1 MEFLIVLAFFG
12 YIYYLKN
19 YADLRTKTEK
29 ELAALQE
36 GIALYESG
44 QLNAAFAYFDQR
56 IKSRPDSCAAYL
68 YRALCYKDQGN
79 TEAAFR
85 DLQTGMSYD
94 DSLYTLHLET
104 GKLYYEK
111 GELDRALASFD
122 KAVLHAGN
130 LDPETYRWRGLTYRK
145 LSRHA
150 EAESDFVQEQQII
163 DDKKKQLSTPGSI
176 SDPFL
181 NRRFLVNMILIIFTS
196 AMLIAVIKQAESIHL
211 PYLVAVFSAICIGFV
226 EPRKGWLL
234 AVLQSLFLVSG
245 YFLFTRLPESGGRQ
259 EVENFSLYG
268 SVILTF
274 AASFLGSFLKR
285 AINTE

>member
-29 ELAALQE
+29 EQAAIKD
-36 GIALYESG
+36 GIALYESRK
-44 QLNAAFAYFDQR
+44 LNEAFDYFDQR
-56 IKSRPDSCAAYL
+56 IKSRPDSSAAYL
-68 YRALCYKDQGN
+68 YRALCFKDLGN
-79 TEAAFR
+79 PEAAFK

-104 GKLYYEK
+104 GKLYYERK
-111 GELDRALASFD
+111 DFDDALASFN
-122 KAVLHAGN
+122 KAVLNARN
-130 LDPETYRWRGLTYRK
+130 LDSEAYHWRGLTYKK
-145 LSRHA
+145 LNRNS
-150 EAESDFVQEQQII
+150 EAESDFSQEHQITE
-163 DDKKKQLSTPGSI
+163 DKKKHVPTSGSI

-181 NRRFLVNMILIIFTS
+181 NRRFFVNILLIIFTS
-196 AMLIAVIKQAESIHL
+196 GLLIAVIKQAESIHL
-211 PYLVAVFSAICIGFV
+211 PYIVAVFSAISIGFV

-234 AVLQSLFLVSG
+234 AILQSIFLITG
-245 YFLFTRLPESGGRQ
+245 YFLFTKLPESGGRQ

-285 AINTE
+285 AMNME

>member
-12 YIYYLKN
+12 YIYYIKN

-29 ELAALQE
+29 EIAALKD
-36 GIALYESG
+36 GIALYESRKI
-44 QLNAAFAYFDQR
+44 NEAFDYFDQR
-56 IKSRPDSCAAYL
+56 IQSRPNSGAAYL
-68 YRALCYKDQGN
+68 YRALCYKERQN
-79 TEAAFR
+79 SEAAFK

-94 DSLYTLHLET
+94 DSIYTLHLET
-104 GKLYYEK
+104 GKLYFEK
-111 GELDRALASFD
+111 QDFENALTSFN
-122 KAVLHAGN
+122 KAVLYAGN
-130 LDPETYRWRGLTYRK
+130 TDPETYRWRGLTYKK
-145 LSRHA
+145 LNRNS
-150 EAESDFVQEQQII
+150 EAESDFAQEQQLMEGTKNIPA
-163 DDKKKQLSTPGSI
+163 SASI

-181 NRRFLVNMILIIFTS
+181 NRRFLVNIILIIFTS
-196 AMLIAVIKQAESIHL
+196 GILIAVIKQAESIHL

-226 EPRKGWLL
+226 EPQKGWFL
-234 AVLQSLFLVSG
+234 AILQSFFLISG
-245 YFLFTRLPESGGRQ
+245 YFLFTGLPESGGRQ

>member
-29 ELAALQE
+29 EQAALQE

-44 QLNAAFAYFDQR
+44 KLHAAFAYFDQR
-56 IKSRPDSCAAYL
+56 IKSRPASCAAYL

-79 TEAAFR
+79 AEAAFR

-111 GELDRALASFD
+111 GEYDHALASFD

-130 LDPETYRWRGLTYRK
+130 LAPETYRWRGLTYQK
-145 LSRHA
+145 LNRHA
-150 EAESDFVQEQQII
+150 EAESDFDQEQQII
-163 DDKKKQLSTPGSI
+163 NDKKKQIFTSGTV

-196 AMLIAVIKQAESIHL
+196 ALLIAVIKQAESIHL
-211 PYLVAVFSAICIGFV
+211 PYMVAVFSAICIGFV

-245 YFLFTRLPESGGRQ
+245 YFLFTQLPESGGRQ

>member
-29 ELAALQE
+29 EQAALKD
-36 GIALYESG
+36 GIALYESRKI
-44 QLNAAFAYFDQR
+44 NEAFDYFDQR
-56 IKSRPDSCAAYL
+56 IKSRPDSCVAYL

-79 TEAAFR
+79 PEAAFK
-85 DLQTGMSYD
+85 DLQTGISYD

-104 GKLYYEK
+104 GKLYYDK
-111 GELDRALASFD
+111 GEFDRALASFD
-122 KAVLHAGN
+122 KAVSNAGN
-130 LDPETYRWRGLTYRK
+130 TDPETYRWRGLTYKK
-145 LSRHA
+145 LNRNP
-150 EAESDFVQEQQII
+150 EAESDFAQEQQII
-163 DDKKKQLSTPGSI
+163 QNIMKTPASATI

-181 NRRFLVNMILIIFTS
+181 NRRFLVNIILIICTS
-196 AMLIAVIKQAESIHL
+196 AILIAVIKQAESIHL

-245 YFLFTRLPESGGRQ
+245 YFLFTALPESGGRQ